1 MPRKPPHPCGRN
13 GCGELTYERFCKK
26 HQSEANANYDKYE
39 RDKAMKRFYN
49 SPAWVALKKRK
60 LSIDPF
66 CELCKKSGTLVK
78 ATAVDHIQEIKQ
90 GGSRL
95 DISNLQSL
103 CWSCH
108 SRKTIQERNKNKV
121 RQGCQIS
128 TRNERKTEAEVSH
141 EFSQNQKS
149 NVEIN

>member
-39 RDKAMKRFYN
+39 RDKEMKRFYN

-95 DISNLQSL
+95 DINNLQSL

-108 SRKTIQERNKNKV
+108 SRKTIQERNKSKA
-121 RQGCQIS
+121 R
-128 TRNERKTEAEVSH
+128 
-141 EFSQNQKS
+141 
-149 NVEIN
+149 